1 MIKEASTGDDHPV
14 AEVLVLERIADDA
27 LADVDSLRA
36 MLAGRVVST
45 GDRVGGFEIV
55 EIVPPDE
62 PAVVDE
68 RIALEFV

>member
-1 MIKEASTGDDHPV
+1 MSESSPTAGGHPL
-14 AEVLVLERIADDA
+14 AEVLVLERVAEDT

-36 MLAGRVVST
+36 MLAGSVVST
-45 GDRVGGFEIV
+45 GDHVGGFEIV

-62 PAVVDE
+62 PAVVDD

>member
-1 MIKEASTGDDHPV
+1 MSEASPTAGDHPL
-14 AEVLVLERIADDA
+14 AEVLVLERVADDA

-62 PAVVDE
+62 PAVVDK

>member
-1 MIKEASTGDDHPV
+1 MTTAASTAGDHPI
-14 AEVLVLERIADDA
+14 AEVLVLERVAEDA
-27 LADVDSLRA
+27 LADVIGLRA

-62 PAVVDE
+62 PALVDE
-68 RIALEFV
+68 RVALEFV

>member
-1 MIKEASTGDDHPV
+1 MSEVPPTAGDHPR
-14 AEVLVLERIADDA
+14 AEVLVLERIAEDA
-27 LADVDSLRA
+27 LADIDSLRT

>member
-1 MIKEASTGDDHPV
+1 MSKGASTTGDHPL
-14 AEVLVLERIADDA
+14 AEVLVLERVADDA

>member
-1 MIKEASTGDDHPV
+1 MSEVPPTASDHPR
-14 AEVLVLERIADDA
+14 AEVLVLERIAEDA
-27 LADVDSLRA
+27 LADVDSLRT

-62 PAVVDE
+62 PAAVDE
-68 RIALEFV
+68 RVALEFV

>member
-1 MIKEASTGDDHPV
+1 MSEVPPTAGDHPL

-27 LADVDSLRA
+27 LADADSLRA

-62 PAVVDE
+62 PALVDE
-68 RIALEFV
+68 WIALEFV

>member
-1 MIKEASTGDDHPV
+1 MSQSSPTAGDHPL

-62 PAVVDE
+62 PAVVDDQ
-68 RIALEFV
+68 IALEFV